1 MKGTMKA
8 PCNCSGVLVLYRE
21 RGIASEMLETCLAQL
36 RSSQGHKKVFLH
48 VQTDNETAV
57 AFYQQRGF
65 AVTETIAN
73 YYKRVECT
81 NAFKMEYSNK

>member
-1 MKGTMKA
+1 
-8 PCNCSGVLVLYRE
+8 
-21 RGIASEMLETCLAQL
+21 MLETCLAQL
-36 RSSQGHKKVFLH
+36 RTSQGHHKKVTLH

-81 NAFKMEYSNK
+81 NAFKMEYINK